1 MVTEGARRN
10 IPRNFQARL
19 KGSTRTSCVAGR
31 TLHLSL
37 TGPRDRGIWRTGMKI
52 VVLGGTG
59 LIGQKLT
66 TLLRERGH
74 EVVAAAPCTGVNT
87 VTREGL
93 AEVMDGTQV
102 VVDVV
107 NAPPGSA
114 EDVQAFFE
122 TSSRNV
128 LAAEAAAG
136 VGHHILLSIVGSDR
150 NPENAYLCAKWAQEQ
165 RVAGSEIPFTIVRST
180 QFHEFVAGIAQASAE
195 GDEVRL
201 SPALVQT
208 IAAADV
214 AAALADVAVTQP
226 ANGVLEIAGP
236 EQVPLDELARRL
248 FAATGD
254 ARNVIPDV
262 HARYF
267 GCLLDDQSLT
277 PGSGAHLGTTCF
289 DTWLNQSHARA

>member
-1 MVTEGARRN
+1 
-10 IPRNFQARL
+10 
-19 KGSTRTSCVAGR
+19 
-31 TLHLSL
+31 
-37 TGPRDRGIWRTGMKI
+37 MKI

-59 LIGQKLT
+59 LVGQKLT

-87 VTREGL
+87 LTREGL

-107 NAPPGSA
+107 NAPAGSPA
-114 EDVQAFFE
+114 EVQAFFE

-136 VGHHILLSIVGSDR
+136 VRHHVALSIVGSDR
-150 NPENAYLCAKWAQEQ
+150 NPENPYLCARWAQEQ
-165 RVAGSEIPFTIVRST
+165 QVRAATVPYTIVRST
-180 QFHEFVAGIAQASAE
+180 QFHEFVAGIAHAAAD

-214 AAALADVAVTQP
+214 AAALAEVAVAVP
-226 ANGVLEIAGP
+226 ANGVLEVAGP

-254 ARNVIPDV
+254 ARKVVPDV

-267 GCLLDDQSLT
+267 GCVLDDQSLT
-277 PGSGAHLGTTCF
+277 PARGAHLGTTCF
-289 DTWLNQSHARA
+289 DTWLDQSNARA

>member
-1 MVTEGARRN
+1 
-10 IPRNFQARL
+10 
-19 KGSTRTSCVAGR
+19 
-31 TLHLSL
+31 
-37 TGPRDRGIWRTGMKI
+37 MKI

-59 LIGQKLT
+59 LVGYKLT
-66 TLLRERGH
+66 ALLRERGH

-93 AEVMDGTQV
+93 AEAMDGTDV

-107 NAPPGSA
+107 NTASGTAA
-114 EDVQAFFE
+114 EVQAFFE

-136 VGHHILLSIVGSDR
+136 VRHHVALSIVGSDR
-150 NPENAYLCAKWAQEQ
+150 NPDNPYLCAKWAQEQ
-165 RVAGSEIPFTIVRST
+165 VVRAAGVPFTIVRST
-180 QFHEFVAGIAQASAE
+180 QFHEFVAGIAHAAAD

-214 AAALADVAVTQP
+214 AAALADAAVAVP

-236 EQVPLDELARRL
+236 EQIPLDELARRL

-254 ARNVIPDV
+254 PRNVVPDV

-267 GCLLDDQSLT
+267 GCVLDDQSLT
-277 PGSGAHLGTTCF
+277 PARGAHLGTICF
-289 DTWLNQSHARA
+289 DTWLNHSNARA